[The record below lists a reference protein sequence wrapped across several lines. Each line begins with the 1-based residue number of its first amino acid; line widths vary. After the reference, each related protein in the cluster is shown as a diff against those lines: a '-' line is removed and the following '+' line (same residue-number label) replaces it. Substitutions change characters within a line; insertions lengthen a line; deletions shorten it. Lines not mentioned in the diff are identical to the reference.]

1 MAFNQMLD
9 MTHGMHPLQ
18 LRGGLKILEKYLLG
32 GQKCLFLLGGD
43 CIVVGGGVILGGEVT
58 EF

>member
-18 LRGGLKILEKYLLG
+18 LGGIKNFRKVFAGGSEMFILFGGIVLLG
-32 GQKCLFLLGGD
+32 GAIFWW
-43 CIVVGGGVILGGEVT
+43 EVT